1 MDLWYDLAVREL
13 ADLDAHVA
21 ELIEDEKAKTSAK
34 AEAEAKVEAEVGGVV
49 AVDFF

>member
-13 ADLDAHVA
+13 EDLDAHVA
-21 ELIEDEKAKTSAK
+21 ELIEDEKAKTSANVD
-34 AEAEAKVEAEVGGVV
+34 ADAVEVI